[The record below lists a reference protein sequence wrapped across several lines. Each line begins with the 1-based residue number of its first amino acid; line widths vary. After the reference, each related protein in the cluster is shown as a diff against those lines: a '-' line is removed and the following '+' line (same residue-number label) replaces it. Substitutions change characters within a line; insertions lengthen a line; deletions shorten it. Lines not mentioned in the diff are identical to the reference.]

1 MVQQGGLCVL
11 EEEVTVFQKWETVKE
26 NFAAQ
31 IFGGH
36 QPQTSQS
43 TWQAYP
49 LLVGGVIHIDP
60 TGQVR
65 SGEGF

>member
-36 QPQTSQS
+36 QPQTSLS
-43 TWQAYP
+43 REAILT
-49 LLVGGVIHIDP
+49 GVW
-60 TGQVR
+60 
-65 SGEGF
+65 